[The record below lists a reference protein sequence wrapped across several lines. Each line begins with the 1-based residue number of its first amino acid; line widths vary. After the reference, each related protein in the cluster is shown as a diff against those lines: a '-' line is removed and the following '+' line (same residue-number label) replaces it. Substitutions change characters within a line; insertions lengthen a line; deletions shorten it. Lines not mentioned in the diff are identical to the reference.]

1 MKNATLTVSFESEK
15 LDALTYHMGKKEAD
29 LQAELNDTIQK
40 LYEKHVPQATREY
53 IEDRLRRDSAEKEK
67 PKRPARPAPRST
79 GPAPLDGGGHEAL

>member
-29 LQAELNDTIQK
+29 LQAELNDTMQK

-53 IEDRLRRDSAEKEK
+53 IEDRLTREAAAKEK
-67 PKRPARPAPRST
+67 PKRPVRPAPRPT
-79 GPAPLDGGGHEAL
+79 PEPQA

>member
-29 LQAELNDTIQK
+29 LQAELNDTMQK

-53 IEDRLRRDSAEKEK
+53 IEDRLKRDASVKEK
-67 PKRPARPAPRST
+67 HKRPVRPAPHRVEE
-79 GPAPLDGGGHEAL
+79 PQA

>member
-29 LQAELNDTIQK
+29 LQAELNDTMQK

-53 IEDRLRRDSAEKEK
+53 IEDRLTRESAVKDK
-67 PKRPARPAPRST
+67 TKRPVRPAPRPTSE
-79 GPAPLDGGGHEAL
+79 PQA